1 MPDRSRRWIVILL
14 VGSMLS
20 VALIL
25 AVQSPRRWFH
35 VQSPEP
41 SPPPAE
47 YHSGPEDRKEWP
59 AEENGRGK
67 VRSSRDDSA
76 PQRPMRPFQTIPS
89 H

>member
-1 MPDRSRRWIVILL
+1 MPNRSHRWIVILL
-14 VGSMLS
+14 VGSVLS

-25 AVQSPRRWFH
+25 AVQGPRGWFH
-35 VQSPEP
+35 AQSPAP

-47 YHSGPEDRKEWP
+47 YHAGPEDRKEWP
-59 AEENGRGK
+59 TELNGRGN